1 MKIDF
6 LVKNCNELITL
17 YGDSPRRG
25 NSMSDLKIIKNGW
38 LGSYRGRIVFIGTEE
53 MFNERNFEIE
63 KEAVIMDAEGKV
75 CMPGLVDAHTHL
87 PFGGERKE
95 EFKMKLDGVPYME
108 LQKKGMG
115 IKSTVKATRE
125 VELKE
130 LLNISQKR
138 LDNMVKGGATTI
150 EAKSGYGLD
159 FDTEIKQLEVLRILN
174 EIHPVDIVSTYLGG
188 HDIPPDKDK
197 EVYLNELINNY
208 IPEIANKKLA
218 KFFDAFIEEGVY
230 NGEETERMLIA
241 AKKAGFLLKLHADEF
256 TDKGGAALAVKYGA
270 LSAEHLVKISKD
282 GIEKMGN
289 SSTAAVILPGVLF
302 FLRGKDKPPVR
313 EMIEKGVI
321 VALGSDYNPGSSHI
335 NSMFFIMRLSVFT
348 EDFKIEEA
356 ITAATINASYA
367 IGLDKETGSL
377 SPGKKTDLLILNI
390 PSYIDIFYE
399 PAINPIEYI
408 IKEGEIILEK
418 CELKY

>member
-1 MKIDF
+1 MRVDF

-25 NSMSDLKIIKNGW
+25 NSMSDLKIIKKGW
-38 LGSYRGRIVFIGTEE
+38 LGSYRGKIVFIGTEE
-53 MFNERNFEIE
+53 MFNEQNFEVE
-63 KEAVIMDAEGKV
+63 KDAVIIDAKGKV

-125 VELKE
+125 IELKE

-138 LDNMVKGGATTI
+138 LDNMLKGGATTI

-159 FDTEIKQLEVLRILN
+159 FDTEIKQLEVLKILN

-218 KFFDAFIEEGVY
+218 LFFDAFIEEGVY
-230 NGEETERMLIA
+230 NREETERMLSA

-256 TDKGGAALAVKYGA
+256 TDKGGAALAVEYDA
-270 LSAEHLVKISKD
+270 LSAEHLVKISPD
-282 GIEKMGN
+282 GIDKMGN
-289 SSTAAVILPGVLF
+289 SRTAAVILPGVLF
-302 FLRGKDKPPVR
+302 FLRGNDKPPIR
-313 EMIEKGVI
+313 EMINKDVI
-321 VALGSDYNPGSSHI
+321 IALGSDYNPGSSHI
-335 NSMFFIMRLSVFT
+335 NNMFFIMRLSVFT
-348 EDFKIEEA
+348 EEFKIEEA
-356 ITAATINASYA
+356 ITAATINSAYA
-367 IGLDKETGSL
+367 IGMDKEVGSL
-377 SPGKKTDLLILNI
+377 SPGKKTDILILNI

-399 PAINPIEYI
+399 PAVNPIEYI